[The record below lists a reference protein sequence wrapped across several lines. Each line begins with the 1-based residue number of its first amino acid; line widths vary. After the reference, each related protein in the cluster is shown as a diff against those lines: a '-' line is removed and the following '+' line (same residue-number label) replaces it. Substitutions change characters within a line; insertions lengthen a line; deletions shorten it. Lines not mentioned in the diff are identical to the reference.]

1 MLSNDEI
8 YEILLKSMIKTSGV
22 IMMLTL
28 TSSIWYFAQKQENLK
43 NEQDSLNA
51 KNIKKNKNQ
60 DEINE
65 LTSAFIN
72 LTDKIDTS
80 EVSNTFNINENFYK
94 IDKNNLDKLYNLDY
108 SNVTKDNTDD
118 SYKYKKL
125 LDNFF
130 K

>member
-43 NEQDSLNA
+43 NEQGSLNA

-80 EVSNTFNINENFYK
+80 EVSNTCNINENFYK